1 MFNQSKK
8 LLMMTG
14 AMLSLSNAYAGNI
27 NLDANA
33 TKELRLS
40 IYNQNLA
47 LVSDVRKADLDKG
60 GNNIAFEAVSEQIKP
75 ETALLQGK
83 GLRVIEQN
91 YEYDLLNYEN
101 ILDQLVGKE
110 VKTVI
115 TNQETGKNFF
125 DKAEVVNSNNGMPL
139 LKFSY
144 GVESNFPGRIVFEK
158 VPENLK
164 VKPTLEVKVESAE
177 KGDKDLTLN
186 YLTNGMSW
194 NADYVAEITGEDS
207 LNWQG
212 WVTIVNNSGADYKN
226 AKVDLVAGSI
236 NQAPQNLLRARPMM
250 AMKSAS
256 FAMDTAESA
265 PAMGMNAENAA
276 EYYRYTLP
284 FETDIMNKQSKQ
296 VSLMEIKNV
305 KFRQIYKLSSPL
317 YIAFNS
323 YSDEFERV
331 HPSTVYKFENIKGNN
346 LGLPLPSGIVRFY
359 DKDNTLFVGEGSI
372 NQIAEGEKFEL
383 AVGKSFDLY
392 ASGKITEVKKLSDKS
407 FEAEVEVKFSNAK
420 KNEATIEFEQNFQG
434 SIEVVKESLKS
445 SKDKAK
451 TLKWDISVPAKG
463 NAVLTYTV
471 RVVRN

>member
-1 MFNQSKK
+1 MFNHYKK
-8 LLMMTG
+8 FMLMTG
-14 AMLSLSNAYAGNI
+14 ALLSVSNAHAGNI
-27 NLDANA
+27 NLDAEA

-47 LVSDVRKADLDKG
+47 LVSDVRKAALDKG
-60 GNNIAFEAVSEQIKP
+60 SNNIAFEAVSEQIKP
-75 ETALLQGK
+75 ETALLQGQ
-83 GLRVIEQN
+83 GLRVVEQN
-91 YEYDLLNYEN
+91 YEYDLLNYDN

-115 TNQETGKNFF
+115 TNPETGKNFF
-125 DKAEVVNSNNGMPL
+125 DKAVVVNSNNGMPL

-177 KGDKDLTLN
+177 KTDKDLTLN
-186 YLTNGMSW
+186 YLTNGLSW
-194 NADYVAEITGEDS
+194 NANYVAEITGEDS

-212 WVTIVNNSGADYKN
+212 WVTINNNSGADYKQ
-226 AKVDLVAGSI
+226 AKVDLVAGSV
-236 NQAPQNLLRARPMM
+236 NQAVNNLMQARPMM

-256 FAMDTAESA
+256 FVMDSAESA
-265 PAMGMNAENAA
+265 PAAGMRAESAA

-284 FETDIMNKQSKQ
+284 FKTDIMNKQSKQ

-305 KFRQIYKLSSPL
+305 KFQQIYKLTSPL

-323 YSDEFERV
+323 YIDEFERV
-331 HPSTVYKFENIKGNN
+331 HPSTVYKFENIKKNN

-359 DKDNTLFVGEGSI
+359 DKDNTLFVGEGNIS
-372 NQIAEGEKFEL
+372 QIAEGEKFEL

-392 ASGKITEVKKLSDKS
+392 ASGKIKEVKKLSDKS
-407 FEAEVEVKFSNAK
+407 FEADIEVKFANAK
-420 KNEATIEFEQNFQG
+420 NDKATVEFEQNLQG
-434 SIEVVKESLKS
+434 SIEVVKENLKS

-451 TLKWDISVPAKG
+451 TLKWNVEVPAKG
-463 NAVLTYTV
+463 ETVLTYTV